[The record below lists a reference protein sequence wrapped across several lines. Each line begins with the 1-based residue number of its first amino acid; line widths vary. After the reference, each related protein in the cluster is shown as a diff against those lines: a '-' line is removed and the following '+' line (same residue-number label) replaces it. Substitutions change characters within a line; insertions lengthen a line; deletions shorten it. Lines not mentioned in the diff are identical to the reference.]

1 MKDLLLTS
9 VGDLDVSAFDLHLV
23 DGALRVGQQ
32 VQVTLRAFLGEYDFD
47 LGFGVPWRQ
56 RILGVMPANPR
67 DAQDVVQAAIL
78 GVLDVTG
85 INAFSGTFDRGT
97 RGLSLS
103 AGLDTSFGPVAV
115 TGSFP

>member
-1 MKDLLLTS
+1 MQDLLLTTD
-9 VGDLDVSAFDLHLV
+9 GDLDVSAFDLHLL
-23 DGALRVGQQ
+23 DGAPRVAQQ
-32 VQVTLRAFLGEYDFD
+32 VKVTLQAFLGEYDFD

-67 DAQDVVQAAIL
+67 DAQDVIQASIL

-85 INAFSGTFDRGT
+85 INAFSGIFDRGS

-103 AGLDTSFGPVAV
+103 AGLDTSFGPTAV